1 MNDWHSFKLL
11 VKSDA
16 RNFWLV
22 SPLGKFTRNPMW
34 EKYLYKK

>member
-1 MNDWHSFKLL
+1 MDDWHRFKLL
-11 VKSDA
+11 VKSVA

-22 SPLGKFTRNPMW
+22 SPLGKLTRNPMW